1 MERRRLKPLR
11 LFSTDL
17 DGTVVGNNDATRR
30 FRDFWQSLPD
40 DRRPV
45 LVFNSGRLVDDQLAL
60 MEEVPLPR
68 PDYIIGG
75 VGTML
80 HAKERTE
87 LEDAYRHSLGTGFDP
102 LKIAGVMTGQA
113 GVTMQE
119 ERYQHGLKSSWF
131 LQDADEK
138 ALADIENALLA
149 AEIEARIVY
158 SSNRDLDILPKA
170 ADKGAA
176 LAWLCGQLRIGLDES
191 VVAGDT
197 GNDRAM
203 FELNGV
209 RGVIVGNALPELVS
223 LANSKSQF
231 FLSDATEAD
240 GVVDGLRHWGLDA
253 GQRNS
258 DRNP

>member
-1 MERRRLKPLR
+1 MKTLR

-17 DGTVVGNNDATRR
+17 DGTVVGDNDATRR
-30 FRDFWQSLPD
+30 FRDFWHALPEA
-40 DRRPV
+40 RRPL
-45 LVFNSGRLVDDQLAL
+45 LVFNSGRLIDDQLAL
-60 MEEVPLPR
+60 LDEVPLPQ

-80 HAKERTE
+80 HAKKRSE
-87 LEDAYRHSLGTGFDP
+87 LESAYTQSLGTGFDP
-102 LKIAGVMTGQA
+102 QKIAHVMAGIP

-131 LQDADEK
+131 LHGANDA
-138 ALADIENALLA
+138 ALGEIEAALVAADID
-149 AEIEARIVY
+149 ARIVY
-158 SSNRDLDILPKA
+158 SSDRDLDILPKA

-191 VVAGDT
+191 AVAGDT

-203 FELNGV
+203 FELKNI

-223 LANSKSQF
+223 LAHQDTRF
-231 FLSDATEAD
+231 FHATAREAD
-240 GVVDGLRHWGLDA
+240 GVVEGLRYWGITPD
-253 GQRNS
+253 
-258 DRNP
+258 

>member
-1 MERRRLKPLR
+1 MRPLR

-40 DRRPV
+40 EHRPV

-60 MEEVPLPR
+60 LEEVPLPR

-80 HAKERTE
+80 HAKERGE
-87 LEDAYRHSLGTGFDP
+87 LESAYRHSLGTGFDP
-102 LKIAGVMTGQA
+102 RRIADVMGRLPD
-113 GVTMQE
+113 VTMQAE
-119 ERYQHGLKSSWF
+119 QYQHGLKSSWF
-131 LQDADEK
+131 LHHADEK
-138 ALADIENALLA
+138 ALADIEAALLA
-149 AEIEARIVY
+149 AKIDARIVY
-158 SSNRDLDILPKA
+158 SSGRDLDILPKA

-176 LAWLCGQLRIGLDES
+176 LAWLCGQLHIGLDES

-203 FELNGV
+203 FELNDV

-223 LANSKSQF
+223 MANSNGRF
-231 FLSDATEAD
+231 YLSGATEAD
-240 GVVDGLRHWGLDA
+240 GVIEGLRHWGLDMGPA
-253 GQRNS
+253 QFR
-258 DRNP
+258 P

>member
-1 MERRRLKPLR
+1 MRPLR

-40 DRRPV
+40 EQRPV

-60 MEEVPLPR
+60 LEEVPLPR

-80 HAKERTE
+80 HAKERGE
-87 LEDAYRHSLGTGFDP
+87 LESAYRHSLGTGFDP
-102 LKIAGVMTGQA
+102 RRIADVMGRLPD
-113 GVTMQE
+113 VTMQAE
-119 ERYQHGLKSSWF
+119 QYQHGLKSSWF
-131 LQDADEK
+131 LHGADEK
-138 ALADIENALLA
+138 ALADIEAALLA
-149 AEIEARIVY
+149 AKIDARIVY
-158 SSNRDLDILPKA
+158 SSGRDLDILPKA

-176 LAWLCGQLRIGLDES
+176 LAWLCGQLHIGLDES

-203 FELNGV
+203 FELNDV

-223 LANSKSQF
+223 MANSNGRF
-231 FLSDATEAD
+231 YLSGATEAD
-240 GVVDGLRHWGLDA
+240 GVIEGLRHWGLDMGPA
-253 GQRNS
+253 QFR
-258 DRNP
+258 P

>member
-1 MERRRLKPLR
+1 MRPLR

-40 DRRPV
+40 EHRPV

-60 MEEVPLPR
+60 LEEVPLPR

-80 HAKERTE
+80 HAKERGE
-87 LEDAYRHSLGTGFDP
+87 LESAYRHSLGTGFDP
-102 LKIAGVMTGQA
+102 RRIADVMGRLPD
-113 GVTMQE
+113 VTMQAE
-119 ERYQHGLKSSWF
+119 QYQHGLKSSWF
-131 LQDADEK
+131 LHDADEK
-138 ALADIENALLA
+138 ALADIEAALLA
-149 AEIEARIVY
+149 AEIGARIVY
-158 SSNRDLDILPKA
+158 SSGRDLDILPKA

-176 LAWLCGQLRIGLDES
+176 LAWLCGQLHIGLDES

-203 FELNGV
+203 FELNDV

-223 LANSKSQF
+223 MANSNGRF
-231 FLSDATEAD
+231 YLSGATEAD
-240 GVVDGLRHWGLDA
+240 GVIEGLRHWGLDMGPA
-253 GQRNS
+253 QFR
-258 DRNP
+258 P

>member
-1 MERRRLKPLR
+1 LRPLR

-40 DRRPV
+40 EHRPV

-60 MEEVPLPR
+60 LEEVPLPR

-80 HAKERTE
+80 HAKERGE
-87 LEDAYRHSLGTGFDP
+87 LESAYRHSLGTGFDP
-102 LKIAGVMTGQA
+102 RRIADVMGRLPD
-113 GVTMQE
+113 VTMQDE
-119 ERYQHGLKSSWF
+119 QYQHGLKSSWF
-131 LQDADEK
+131 LHDADEK
-138 ALADIENALLA
+138 ALADIEAALLA
-149 AEIEARIVY
+149 AKIDARIVY
-158 SSNRDLDILPKA
+158 SSGRDLDILPKA

-176 LAWLCGQLRIGLDES
+176 LAWLCGQLHIGLDES

-203 FELNGV
+203 FELNDV

-223 LANSKSQF
+223 MANSNGRF
-231 FLSDATEAD
+231 YLSGATEAD
-240 GVVDGLRHWGLDA
+240 GVIEGLRHWGLDMGPA
-253 GQRNS
+253 QFR
-258 DRNP
+258 P

>member
-1 MERRRLKPLR
+1 MERRRLRPLR

-17 DGTVVGNNDATRR
+17 DGTVVGDNDATRR
-30 FRDFWQSLPD
+30 FRDFWHSLPEGQ
-40 DRRPV
+40 RPL
-45 LVFNSGRLVDDQLAL
+45 LVFNSGRLIDDQLAL
-60 MEEVPLPR
+60 LEEVPLPQ

-80 HAKERTE
+80 HAKERGE
-87 LEDAYRHSLGTGFDP
+87 LESAYKTSLGTGFDP
-102 LKIAGVMTGQA
+102 QRIVDVMAGVP

-131 LQDADEK
+131 LHGADDA
-138 ALADIENALLA
+138 ALGEIEAALVAADID
-149 AEIEARIVY
+149 ARIVY
-158 SSNRDLDILPKA
+158 SSDRDLDILPKA

-191 VVAGDT
+191 AVAGDT

-203 FELNGV
+203 FELNDI

-223 LANSKSQF
+223 LAVLDNRF
-231 FLSDATEAD
+231 FQARATEAD
-240 GVVDGLRHWGLDA
+240 GVIEGLRHWGLNPDR
-253 GQRNS
+253 RNTGDYS
-258 DRNP
+258 

>member
-1 MERRRLKPLR
+1 MERRRLRPLR

-17 DGTVVGNNDATRR
+17 DGTVVGDNDATRR

-40 DRRPV
+40 DLRPV
-45 LVFNSGRLVDDQLAL
+45 LVFNSGRLIDDQLAL
-60 MEEVPLPR
+60 IEDTPLPK

-80 HAKERTE
+80 HARERSE
-87 LEDAYRHSLGTGFDP
+87 LESAYTHSLGTGFDRK
-102 LKIAGVMTGQA
+102 KITDIMAGLP
-113 GVTMQE
+113 GVTMQA

-131 LQDADEK
+131 LHDADERALGDVK
-138 ALADIENALLA
+138 AALVAADID
-149 AEIEARIVY
+149 ARIVY

-176 LAWLCGQLRIGLDES
+176 LTWLCGQLRIGLDES

-223 LANSKSQF
+223 LAHDDSRF
-231 FLSDATEAD
+231 FLSNTTEAD
-240 GVVDGLRHWGLDA
+240 GVIEGLQHWGLHA
-253 GQRNS
+253 GQRSSGNNS
-258 DRNP
+258 

>member
-1 MERRRLKPLR
+1 MRPLR

-40 DRRPV
+40 EHRPV

-60 MEEVPLPR
+60 LEEVPLPR

-80 HAKERTE
+80 HAKERGE
-87 LEDAYRHSLGTGFDP
+87 LESAYRHSLGTGFDP
-102 LKIAGVMTGQA
+102 RRIADVMGRLPD
-113 GVTMQE
+113 VTMQAE
-119 ERYQHGLKSSWF
+119 QYQHGLKSSWF
-131 LQDADEK
+131 LHDADEK
-138 ALADIENALLA
+138 ALADIEAALLA
-149 AEIEARIVY
+149 AKIDARIVY
-158 SSNRDLDILPKA
+158 SSGRDLDILPKA

-176 LAWLCGQLRIGLDES
+176 LAWLCGQLHIGLDES

-203 FELNGV
+203 FELNDV

-223 LANSKSQF
+223 LANGNGRF
-231 FLSDATEAD
+231 YLSGATEAD
-240 GVVDGLRHWGLDA
+240 GVIEGLRHWGLDA

-258 DRNP
+258 GRNR

>member
-1 MERRRLKPLR
+1 MRQLR

-40 DRRPV
+40 EHRPV

-60 MEEVPLPR
+60 LEEVPLPR

-80 HAKERTE
+80 HAKERSE
-87 LEDAYRHSLGTGFDP
+87 LESAYRHSLGTGFDP
-102 LKIAGVMTGQA
+102 KRIADVMGRIA
-113 GVTMQE
+113 DVTMQE
-119 ERYQHGLKSSWF
+119 EQYQHGLKSSWF
-131 LQDADEK
+131 LHDADEK
-138 ALADIENALLA
+138 ALADIENALLSA
-149 AEIEARIVY
+149 DIDARIVY
-158 SSNRDLDILPKA
+158 SSGRDLDILPKA

-176 LAWLCGQLRIGLDES
+176 LAWLCGQLHIGLDES

-203 FELNGV
+203 FELNDV

-223 LANSKSQF
+223 LANRNSRF
-231 FLSDATEAD
+231 YLSGATEAD
-240 GVVDGLRHWGLDA
+240 GVMEGLRHWGLDA

-258 DRNP
+258 ARNR

>member
-1 MERRRLKPLR
+1 MERWRLNPLR

-17 DGTVVGNNDATRR
+17 DGTVVGDNDATRR

-40 DRRPV
+40 DLRPV
-45 LVFNSGRLVDDQLAL
+45 LVFNSGRLIDDQLAL
-60 MEEVPLPR
+60 IEDTPLPK

-80 HAKERTE
+80 HARERSE
-87 LEDAYRHSLGTGFDP
+87 LESAYTHSLGTGFDRQ
-102 LKIAGVMTGQA
+102 KITAVMAGLP
-113 GVTMQE
+113 GVTMQA

-131 LQDADEK
+131 LHDADER
-138 ALADIENALLA
+138 ALGDVEAALVA
-149 AEIEARIVY
+149 AGIDARIVY

-223 LANSKSQF
+223 LADQDSRF
-231 FLSDATEAD
+231 FLSSATEAN
-240 GVVDGLRHWGLDA
+240 GVIEGLRHWGLHP

-258 DRNP
+258 GANS

>member
-1 MERRRLKPLR
+1 MRPLR

-40 DRRPV
+40 EHRPV

-60 MEEVPLPR
+60 LEEVPLPR

-80 HAKERTE
+80 HAKERGE
-87 LEDAYRHSLGTGFDP
+87 LESAYRHSLGTGFDP
-102 LKIAGVMTGQA
+102 RRIADVMGRLPD
-113 GVTMQE
+113 VTMQDE
-119 ERYQHGLKSSWF
+119 QYQHGLKSSWF
-131 LQDADEK
+131 LHDADEK
-138 ALADIENALLA
+138 ALADIEAALLA
-149 AEIEARIVY
+149 AKIDARIIY
-158 SSNRDLDILPKA
+158 SSGRDLDILPKA

-176 LAWLCGQLRIGLDES
+176 LAWLCGQLHIGLDES

-203 FELNGV
+203 FELNDV

-223 LANSKSQF
+223 MANSNGRF
-231 FLSDATEAD
+231 YLSGATEAD
-240 GVVDGLRHWGLDA
+240 GVIEGLRHWGLDMGPA
-253 GQRNS
+253 QFR
-258 DRNP
+258 P

>member
-1 MERRRLKPLR
+1 LRPLR

-40 DRRPV
+40 EHRPV

-60 MEEVPLPR
+60 LEEVPLPR

-80 HAKERTE
+80 HAKERSE
-87 LEDAYRHSLGTGFDP
+87 LESAYRHSLGTGFDP
-102 LKIAGVMTGQA
+102 KRIANVMGRISD
-113 GVTMQE
+113 VTMQE
-119 ERYQHGLKSSWF
+119 EQYQHGLKSSWF
-131 LQDADEK
+131 LHDADDK

-149 AEIEARIVY
+149 ADIDARIIY
-158 SSNRDLDILPKA
+158 SSGRDLDILPKA

-176 LAWLCGQLRIGLDES
+176 LAWLCGQLHIGLDES
-191 VVAGDT
+191 AVAGDT

-203 FELNGV
+203 FELNDV

-223 LANSKSQF
+223 LANRNSRF
-231 FLSDATEAD
+231 YLSGATEAD
-240 GVVDGLRHWGLDA
+240 GVMDGLRHWGLDM

-258 DRNP
+258 GRNR

>member
-1 MERRRLKPLR
+1 MRPLR

-40 DRRPV
+40 EYRPV

-60 MEEVPLPR
+60 LEEVPLPP

-80 HAKERTE
+80 HAKERSE
-87 LEDAYRHSLGTGFDP
+87 LESAYRHSLGTGFDP
-102 LKIAGVMTGQA
+102 KRIADVMGRIA
-113 GVTMQE
+113 DVTMQE
-119 ERYQHGLKSSWF
+119 EQYQHGLKSSWF
-131 LQDADEK
+131 LHDADEK

-149 AEIEARIVY
+149 ADIDARIVY
-158 SSNRDLDILPKA
+158 SSGRDLDILPKA

-176 LAWLCGQLRIGLDES
+176 LAWLCGQLHIGLDES

-203 FELNGV
+203 FELNDV

-223 LANSKSQF
+223 LANRNSRF
-231 FLSDATEAD
+231 YLSGATEAD
-240 GVVDGLRHWGLDA
+240 GVMEGLRHWGLDA

-258 DRNP
+258 GRNR

>member
-1 MERRRLKPLR
+1 MRPLR

-40 DRRPV
+40 EHRPV

-60 MEEVPLPR
+60 LEEVPLPR

-80 HAKERTE
+80 HAKERSE
-87 LEDAYRHSLGTGFDP
+87 LESAYRHSLGTGFDP
-102 LKIAGVMTGQA
+102 KRIADVMGRISD
-113 GVTMQE
+113 VTMQE
-119 ERYQHGLKSSWF
+119 EQYQHGLKSSWF
-131 LQDADEK
+131 LHDADEK

-149 AEIEARIVY
+149 ADIDARIVY
-158 SSNRDLDILPKA
+158 SSGRDLDILPKA

-176 LAWLCGQLRIGLDES
+176 LAWLCGQLHIGLDES

-203 FELNGV
+203 FDLNDV

-223 LANSKSQF
+223 LANRNSRF
-231 FLSDATEAD
+231 YLSGATEAD
-240 GVVDGLRHWGLDA
+240 GVMEGLRHWGLDA

-258 DRNP
+258 GRNR

>member
-1 MERRRLKPLR
+1 MRPLR

-40 DRRPV
+40 EHRPV

-60 MEEVPLPR
+60 LEEVPLPR

-80 HAKERTE
+80 HAKERSE
-87 LEDAYRHSLGTGFDP
+87 LESAYRHSLGTGFDA
-102 LKIAGVMTGQA
+102 KRIADVMGRISD
-113 GVTMQE
+113 VTMQE
-119 ERYQHGLKSSWF
+119 EQYQHGLKSSWF
-131 LQDADEK
+131 LHDADER
-138 ALADIENALLA
+138 ALADIENALLTA
-149 AEIEARIVY
+149 DIDARIVY
-158 SSNRDLDILPKA
+158 SSGRDLDILPKA

-176 LAWLCGQLRIGLDES
+176 LAWLCGQLHIGLDES

-203 FELNGV
+203 FELNDV

-223 LANSKSQF
+223 LANGNSRF
-231 FLSDATEAD
+231 YLSGATEAD
-240 GVVDGLRHWGLDA
+240 GVMEGLRHWGLDA

-258 DRNP
+258 GRNR

>member
-1 MERRRLKPLR
+1 MRPLR

-40 DRRPV
+40 EHRPV

-60 MEEVPLPR
+60 LEEVPLPR

-80 HAKERTE
+80 HAKQRSE
-87 LEDAYRHSLGTGFDP
+87 LESAYRHSLGTGFDP
-102 LKIAGVMTGQA
+102 KRIADVMGRISD
-113 GVTMQE
+113 VTMQE
-119 ERYQHGLKSSWF
+119 EQYQHGLKSSWF
-131 LQDADEK
+131 LHDADDK

-149 AEIEARIVY
+149 ADIDARIVY
-158 SSNRDLDILPKA
+158 SSGRDLDILPKA

-176 LAWLCGQLRIGLDES
+176 LAWLCGQLHIGLDES

-203 FELNGV
+203 FELNDV

-223 LANSKSQF
+223 LANRNSRF
-231 FLSDATEAD
+231 YLSGATEAD
-240 GVVDGLRHWGLDA
+240 GVMEGLRHWGLDM

-258 DRNP
+258 GRNR

>member
-1 MERRRLKPLR
+1 MKPLR

-40 DRRPV
+40 EYRPV

-60 MEEVPLPR
+60 LEEVPLPR

-80 HAKERTE
+80 HAKERSE
-87 LEDAYRHSLGTGFDP
+87 LESAYRHSLGTGFDP
-102 LKIAGVMTGQA
+102 KRIADVMGRISD
-113 GVTMQE
+113 VTMQE
-119 ERYQHGLKSSWF
+119 EQYQHGLKSSWF
-131 LQDADEK
+131 LHDADEK

-149 AEIEARIVY
+149 ADIDARIVY
-158 SSNRDLDILPKA
+158 SSGRDLDILPKA

-176 LAWLCGQLRIGLDES
+176 LAWLCGQLHIGLDES

-203 FELNGV
+203 FELNDV

-223 LANSKSQF
+223 LANGNNRF
-231 FLSDATEAD
+231 YLSGATEAD
-240 GVVDGLRHWGLDA
+240 GVMEGLRHWGLDA

-258 DRNP
+258 GRNR

>member
-1 MERRRLKPLR
+1 MRPLR

-40 DRRPV
+40 EHRPV

-60 MEEVPLPR
+60 LEEVPLPR

-80 HAKERTE
+80 HAKERGE
-87 LEDAYRHSLGTGFDP
+87 LESAYRHSLGTGFDP
-102 LKIAGVMTGQA
+102 RRIADVMGRLPD
-113 GVTMQE
+113 VTMQDE
-119 ERYQHGLKSSWF
+119 QYQHGLKSSWF
-131 LQDADEK
+131 LHDADEK
-138 ALADIENALLA
+138 ALADIEAALLA
-149 AEIEARIVY
+149 AKIDARIVY
-158 SSNRDLDILPKA
+158 SSGRDLDILPKA

-176 LAWLCGQLRIGLDES
+176 LAWLCGQLHIGLDES

-203 FELNGV
+203 FELNDV

-223 LANSKSQF
+223 MANSNGRF
-231 FLSDATEAD
+231 YLSGATEAD
-240 GVVDGLRHWGLDA
+240 GVIEGLRHWGLDMGPA
-253 GQRNS
+253 QFR
-258 DRNP
+258 P

>member
-17 DGTVVGNNDATRR
+17 DGTVVGDNDATRR

-40 DRRPV
+40 DLRPV
-45 LVFNSGRLVDDQLAL
+45 LVFNSGRLIDDQLAL
-60 MEEVPLPR
+60 IEDVPLPK

-80 HAKERTE
+80 HAGERSE
-87 LEDAYRHSLGTGFDP
+87 LESAYTHSLGTGFDRQ
-102 LKIAGVMTGQA
+102 KIVDVMTGLP
-113 GVTMQE
+113 GVTMQA

-131 LQDADEK
+131 LHDADER
-138 ALADIENALLA
+138 ALGDVAAALVSA
-149 AEIEARIVY
+149 HIDARIVY
-158 SSNRDLDILPKA
+158 SSNRDLDILPKT

-209 RGVIVGNALPELVS
+209 RGVIVGNALPELIS
-223 LANSKSQF
+223 LADQDSRF
-231 FLSDATEAD
+231 FLSSATEAN
-240 GVVDGLRHWGLDA
+240 GVIEGLQYWGLRP
-253 GQRNS
+253 GQGDS
-258 DRNP
+258 GTDT

>member
-1 MERRRLKPLR
+1 MRPLR

-40 DRRPV
+40 EHRPV

-60 MEEVPLPR
+60 LEEVPLPR

-80 HAKERTE
+80 HAKERGE
-87 LEDAYRHSLGTGFDP
+87 LESAYRHSLGTGFDP
-102 LKIAGVMTGQA
+102 RRIADVMGRLPD
-113 GVTMQE
+113 VTMQAE
-119 ERYQHGLKSSWF
+119 QYQHGLKSSWF
-131 LQDADEK
+131 LHDADEK
-138 ALADIENALLA
+138 ALADIEAALLA
-149 AEIEARIVY
+149 AKIDARIIY
-158 SSNRDLDILPKA
+158 SSGRDLDILPKA

-176 LAWLCGQLRIGLDES
+176 LAWLCGQLHIGLDES

-203 FELNGV
+203 FELNDV

-223 LANSKSQF
+223 MANSNGRF
-231 FLSDATEAD
+231 YLSGATEAD
-240 GVVDGLRHWGLDA
+240 GVIEGLRHWGLDMGPA
-253 GQRNS
+253 QFR
-258 DRNP
+258 P

>member
-1 MERRRLKPLR
+1 MRPLR

-40 DRRPV
+40 EHRPV

-60 MEEVPLPR
+60 LEEVPLPR

-80 HAKERTE
+80 HAKERGE
-87 LEDAYRHSLGTGFDP
+87 LESAYRHSLGTGFDP
-102 LKIAGVMTGQA
+102 RRIADVMGRLPD
-113 GVTMQE
+113 VTMQE

-131 LQDADEK
+131 LHDADEK
-138 ALADIENALLA
+138 ALADIEAALLA
-149 AEIEARIVY
+149 AKIDARIVY
-158 SSNRDLDILPKA
+158 SSGRDLDILPKA

-176 LAWLCGQLRIGLDES
+176 LAWLCGQLHIGLDES

-223 LANSKSQF
+223 MANSNGRF
-231 FLSDATEAD
+231 YLSGATEAD
-240 GVVDGLRHWGLDA
+240 GVIEGLRHWGLDMGPA
-253 GQRNS
+253 QFR
-258 DRNP
+258 P

>member
-1 MERRRLKPLR
+1 MERRRLRPLR

-17 DGTVVGNNDATRR
+17 DGTVVGDNDATRR
-30 FRDFWQSLPD
+30 FRDFWHSLPEGQ
-40 DRRPV
+40 RPL
-45 LVFNSGRLVDDQLAL
+45 LVFNSGRLIDDQLAL
-60 MEEVPLPR
+60 LEEVPLPE

-80 HAKERTE
+80 HAKERGE
-87 LEDAYRHSLGTGFDP
+87 LANAYTQSLGTGFDP
-102 LKIAGVMTGQA
+102 QKIAEVMTGIP

-131 LQDADEK
+131 LHDADDA
-138 ALADIENALLA
+138 ALE
-149 AEIEARIVY
+149 EIEAALVENDIDARIVY
-158 SSNRDLDILPKA
+158 SSDRDLDVLPKA

-176 LAWLCGQLRIGLDES
+176 LTWLCGQLQIGLDES

-203 FELNGV
+203 FELKNI

-223 LANSKSQF
+223 LTYHDTRF
-231 FLSDATEAD
+231 FHSAAKEAD
-240 GVVDGLRHWGLDA
+240 GVVEGLRHWGLTPD
-253 GQRNS
+253 
-258 DRNP
+258 

>member
-1 MERRRLKPLR
+1 MRPPR

-40 DRRPV
+40 EHRPV

-60 MEEVPLPR
+60 LEEVPLPR

-80 HAKERTE
+80 HAKERGE
-87 LEDAYRHSLGTGFDP
+87 LESAYRHSLGTGFDP
-102 LKIAGVMTGQA
+102 RRIADIMGRLPD
-113 GVTMQE
+113 VTMQAE
-119 ERYQHGLKSSWF
+119 QYQHGLKSSWF
-131 LQDADEK
+131 LHDADEK
-138 ALADIENALLA
+138 ALADIEAALLA
-149 AEIEARIVY
+149 AKIDARIVY
-158 SSNRDLDILPKA
+158 SSGRDLDILPKA

-176 LAWLCGQLRIGLDES
+176 LAWLCGQLHIGLDES

-203 FELNGV
+203 FELNDV

-223 LANSKSQF
+223 MANSNGRF
-231 FLSDATEAD
+231 YLSGATEAD
-240 GVVDGLRHWGLDA
+240 GVIEGLRHWGLGMGPA
-253 GQRNS
+253 QFR
-258 DRNP
+258 P